1 MIYIILNAIPI
12 LLATLAG
19 LLAGGLVHR
28 AAGGFTRQLWSAAL
42 ASAWFAAILAGALI
56 LAPADK
62 APPGA
67 PAWLMPVM
75 TAVVIWIGFV
85 APALVVT
92 LRHRGLGWRSVG
104 IESLYW
110 LVVMLVQ
117 AVVLHSWGLLPP
129 PT

>member
-1 MIYIILNAIPI
+1 MIYILINLVPI

-19 LLAGGLVHR
+19 LVAGALVHR
-28 AAGGFTRQLWSAAL
+28 AAGGVTRGLPSAAL
-42 ASAWFAAILAGALI
+42 ASAWFASILAGALI

-67 PAWLMPVM
+67 PPWLMPVM

-92 LRHRGLGWRSVG
+92 LRHRGLAWAAVG
-104 IESLYW
+104 VESFYW
-110 LVVMLVQ
+110 LVVMLAQ
-117 AVVLHSWGLLPP
+117 AVVLHAWGLVPP
-129 PT
+129 PA